1 MEDREWVIEQIK
13 ERLRYYGA
21 FTSIGLD
28 LHSRESDPTVD
39 LPDAPSP
46 TEASTSP
53 AARPNTEPDTD
64 TDTGALDQIR
74 LDLGECTRCG
84 LHTERRNIVFGVGN
98 PTADLLF
105 VGEGPGYDEDVQ
117 GEPFV
122 GKAGQLLNKIIQAI
136 EMTRDEVYI
145 ANVVKCRPPGNRDP
159 EPDEIATCRPFLERQ
174 IRSIRPVVIC
184 TLGRVAAQA
193 VLSTGKPLRQ
203 LRGTVIE
210 YGDAVLVPTYHP
222 AYLLR
227 YPEYKRDCW
236 EDMKLVLRLL
246 HERR

>member
-1 MEDREWVIEQIK
+1 METRAWVIEQIK

-21 FTSIGLD
+21 FTAIGLD
-28 LHSRESDPTVD
+28 VDSRKASLPVPEPAEATTDTTTTV
-39 LPDAPSP
+39 ASP
-46 TEASTSP
+46 TH
-53 AARPNTEPDTD
+53 TD
-64 TDTGALDQIR
+64 AESVEQIR
-74 LDLGECTRCG
+74 LDLGECTRCR

-98 PTADLLF
+98 PSADLMF

-136 EMTRDEVYI
+136 DMTRDEVYI

-159 EPDEIATCRPFLERQ
+159 EPDEVASCRPFLERQ

-210 YGDAVLVPTYHP
+210 FGDAVLVPTYHP

>member
-1 MEDREWVIEQIK
+1 VEAKAWVIEQIK

-28 LHSRESDPTVD
+28 IDSRKLD
-39 LPDAPSP
+39 LPEKTSEISESTEIAAATAIAP
-46 TEASTSP
+46 E
-53 AARPNTEPDTD
+53 RDTD
-64 TDTGALDQIR
+64 VELLEQIR

-84 LHTERRNIVFGVGN
+84 LHAKRRNIVFGVGN
-98 PTADLLF
+98 PSADLMF
-105 VGEGPGYDEDVQ
+105 IGEGPGYDEDVQ

-136 EMTRDEVYI
+136 DMRRDEVYI

-159 EPDEIATCRPFLERQ
+159 EPDEVATCRPFLERQ

-184 TLGRVAAQA
+184 TLGRVAIQA
-193 VLSTGKPLRQ
+193 LLSTEKPLRV
-203 LRGTVIE
+203 LRGTTIE
-210 YGDAVLVPTYHP
+210 LGDALVVPTYHP

-227 YPEYKRDCW
+227 NPEKKRDCW
-236 EDMKLVLRLL
+236 EDMKLVRRLL

>member
-1 MEDREWVIEQIK
+1 MESRAWVIEQIK
-13 ERLRYYGA
+13 ERLRYFGA

-28 LHSRESDPTVD
+28 IDSKRID
-39 LPDAPSP
+39 LPESSPETSDSTEIPTPVAPKRD
-46 TEASTSP
+46 TEVE
-53 AARPNTEPDTD
+53 NLE
-64 TDTGALDQIR
+64 QIR

-84 LHTERRNIVFGVGN
+84 LHAKRRNIVFGVGN
-98 PTADLLF
+98 PRADLLF

-122 GKAGQLLNKIIQAI
+122 GKAGQLLSKIIQAI
-136 EMTRDEVYI
+136 DMTRDEVYI

-159 EPDEIATCRPFLERQ
+159 EPDEIASCRPFLERQ
-174 IRSIRPVVIC
+174 IRSIRPVVVC
-184 TLGRVAAQA
+184 TLGRVAVQA
-193 VLSTGKPLRQ
+193 ALSTGKPLRE

-210 YGDAVLVPTYHP
+210 FGVALLVPTNHP

-227 YPEYKRDCW
+227 NPEKKRDCW
-236 EDMKLVLRLL
+236 EDMKLVRRLL